1 MSLYRSIPCPGFA
14 AAIRP
19 ASSRLPSLAVR
30 GVLVTTLLVGAVSPS
45 RGDEAAKLGR
55 PKPPSDADTI
65 RFFES
70 EIRPLLA
77 EHCYSCHGEST
88 QEAGLRLDRRAAILR
103 GTDYGP
109 VISTEAPRDSLLL
122 RSVRHESEMPM
133 PEGEE
138 KLSGKQIDALERW
151 VEIGMPWPDEP
162 EPDDAPDDDP
172 SNHWALQK
180 LTPPP
185 IPAIRAPIDSE
196 WARNEIDL
204 FVADRL
210 ADESMTPSPA
220 ADRGVLIRR
229 LHYTLTGLPPTYEQV
244 ERFRQD
250 PDPLA
255 YERLVDELL
264 GDVAFGERWARHW
277 LDVARYADTK
287 GYLAGGVERKYPFSF
302 TYRDWVTE
310 AFNDDMPYDDF
321 LRYQIA
327 GDQLVESEGH
337 DRRHLAALGFLT
349 LGRRF
354 LNREPDIIDD
364 RIDVVTRGTMGF
376 TVSCARCHDHK
387 FDPIPT
393 QDYYSLYG
401 VFASSTEPEE
411 WPLIGDPKPSPEY
424 DAFLKELAKRE
435 NAVEEFLQQRVD
447 AARSADGIA
456 EYLRAAHAAWDGGRD
471 AVNAEASERKLHDK
485 LLTEWIEFLR
495 SARSPENPN
504 HDLFAPWHRLRVPR
518 DRDGDDGVAEA
529 GDDAAAGELTS
540 LRQKLDEANPDSIEA
555 VATLYGEFLHE
566 SVVKNEPNAGGLAKR
581 IGLGS
586 GSPLDLNTERMRPRL
601 FRGDRNR
608 LRTLDNKIIELNGA
622 HPGAPPRAM
631 ALVDKPRPI
640 DVKVFIRGNPGRRG
654 DLAPRR
660 FLAALSDDPE
670 NRELFRTGSGRR
682 DLVEAIVDPD
692 NPLTARVIV
701 NRVWMHH
708 FGQPLVETPSDFGV
722 TTPRPRHH
730 ALLDHLASELIAG
743 GWSLKSLHRKIVTSA
758 TYRQR
763 SDLRPEYADTDP
775 ENTLWYRANRRRL
788 DFESLR
794 DGILATSGNL
804 DDATVGGRPV
814 KITEAPTP
822 PRRTLYA
829 FIDRQ
834 NLPGVFRTFDFANPD
849 LHSPRR
855 HETAVPQQALFMM
868 NSPMVIAQARR
879 LVASTGFAQ
888 ASSTADKVRWLY
900 RQLLARDP
908 TSNELDRATTFFD
921 GVSENVDAPPWDQ
934 YALVLYASNEFA
946 FVD

>member
-1 MSLYRSIPCPGFA
+1 MSRA
-14 AAIRP
+14 EDP
-19 ASSRLPSLAVR
+19 AGKGL
-30 GVLVTTLLVGAVSPS
+30 
-45 RGDEAAKLGR
+45 

-109 VISTEAPRDSLLL
+109 VISTESPRDSLLL

-138 KLSGKQIDALERW
+138 KLSDEQIAAIERW

-162 EPDDAPDDDP
+162 EPDDPPDDDP
-172 SNHWALQK
+172 SNHWALQE

-185 IPAIRAPIDSE
+185 IPAIRAPIDSD
-196 WARNEIDL
+196 WPRNEIDL

-210 ADESMTPSPA
+210 AAESMTPSPA

-229 LHYTLTGLPPTYEQV
+229 LHYTLTGLPPTFEQV

-250 PDPLA
+250 ADPLA
-255 YERLVDELL
+255 YERLVDGLL

-364 RIDVVTRGTMGF
+364 RIDVVTRGTMGL

-393 QDYYSLYG
+393 EDYYSLYG
-401 VFASSTEPEE
+401 VFASSTEPEG
-411 WPLIGDPKPSPEY
+411 WPLIGDPKPGPEY
-424 DAFLKELAKRE
+424 DAFLKQLANRE

-447 AARSADGIA
+447 AALSADGIA
-456 EYLRAAHAAWDGGRD
+456 EYMRAAHAAWDGGRD
-471 AVNAEASERKLHDK
+471 AVNAEASERKLHDQ
-485 LLTEWIEFLR
+485 LLVEWIEFLK
-495 SARSPENPN
+495 SARSPDNPN
-504 HDLFAPWHRLRVPR
+504 HELFARWHRLRER
-518 DRDGDDGVAEA
+518 LA
-529 GDDAAAGELTS
+529 GNDASSKGLATGELATGELAG
-540 LRQKLDEANPDSIEA
+540 LRERWNKASPESIDA
-555 VATLYGEFLHE
+555 VATLYGEFLHA
-566 SVVKNEPNAGGLAKR
+566 SVVDSGTDSGELAKPTGELAKPTGELAKPTGELAKR

-608 LRTLDNKIIELNGA
+608 LRTLDNKIIELNGS

-654 DLAPRR
+654 DVAPRR
-660 FLAALSDDPE
+660 FLAALSDDPQ
-670 NRELFRTGSGRR
+670 NRELFHTGSGRR

-708 FGQPLVETPSDFGV
+708 FGEPLVETPSDFGV

-743 GWSLKSLHRKIVTSA
+743 GWSLKALHRKIVTSA

-763 SDLRPEYADTDP
+763 GDLRPEYADTDP

-814 KITEAPTP
+814 TITDSPTP

-879 LVASTGFAQ
+879 LVNSSGFAQ
-888 ASSTADKVRWLY
+888 AGSTTEKVRWLY
-900 RQLLARDP
+900 RRVLARDP
-908 TSNELDRATTFFD
+908 TANEIDRATTFFD
-921 GVSENVDAPPWDQ
+921 GRSENAPPPWDQ
-934 YALVLYASNEFA
+934 YALVLIASNEFA